1 MNAGKLTLGLVLL
14 TIGILA
20 SLDSLDIWNAGRI
33 WEYWPVLLIALG
45 LAHEVDAIRHRRR
58 KSGYVLLAVGVWM
71 LIGTQH
77 FFDLSVRSAFPIGV
91 VVVGLGVLLHAIID
105 QPVAAIEST
114 NTENTHDVR

>member
-45 LAHEVDAIRHRRR
+45 LSHEIDAIRHRRR
-58 KSGYVLLAVGVWM
+58 QSGYILLAVGVWM
-71 LIGTQH
+71 LFGTQH
-77 FFDLSVRSAFPIGV
+77 FFDLSVRSAFPIGI

-105 QPVAAIEST
+105 RPVAAIENT